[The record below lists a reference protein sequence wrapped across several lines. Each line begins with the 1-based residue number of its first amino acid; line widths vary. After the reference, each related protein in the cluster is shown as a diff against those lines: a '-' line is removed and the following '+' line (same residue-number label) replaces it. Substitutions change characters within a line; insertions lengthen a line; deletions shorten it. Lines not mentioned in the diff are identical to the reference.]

1 METKMNLEE
10 FTKGWLVGDFEPAL
24 FKTKDIEVGIK
35 YYKAGDKEEK
45 HYHKVATEYSIVLYG
60 SVRMLDQIFK
70 QGQIVTVLPNVE
82 NKFECLE
89 DACIVVI
96 KTPSVIGDKYLL

>member
-1 METKMNLEE
+1 MNLEQ

-45 HYHKVATEYSIVLYG
+45 HYHKVATEYSIILYG
-60 SVRMLDQIFK
+60 TVSMLNQTFK
-70 QGQIVTVLPNVE
+70 QGQIVTVLPDVE

-96 KTPSVIGDKYLL
+96 KTPSVIGDKYIT

>member
-1 METKMNLEE
+1 MNLEE

-45 HYHKVATEYSIVLYG
+45 HYHKVATEYSIILYG
-60 SVRMLDQIFK
+60 TVSMLNQTFK
-70 QGQIVTVLPNVE
+70 QGQIVTVLPDVE

-96 KTPSVIGDKYLL
+96 KTPSVIGDKYIT

>member
-1 METKMNLEE
+1 MNLEE

>member
-1 METKMNLEE
+1 MNLQQ
-10 FTKGWLVGDFEPAL
+10 FTKGWLVGDFEPTL
-24 FKTKDIEVGIK
+24 FKTKDIEVGVK
-35 YYKAGDKEEK
+35 YYKAGDKEEN
-45 HYHKVATEYSIVLYG
+45 HYHKVATEYSIILYG

-70 QGQIVTVLPNVE
+70 QGQIVTVLPDVE

>member
-1 METKMNLEE
+1 MNLEE

-35 YYKAGDKEEK
+35 YYEAGDKEEK
-45 HYHKVATEYSIVLYG
+45 HYHKVATEYSIILYG
-60 SVRMLDQIFK
+60 TVSMLNQTFK
-70 QGQIVTVLPNVE
+70 QGQIVTVLPDVE